1 MFSFSKSSYYYE
13 RKPKDDTA
21 LVDAL
26 NALVDRYPRNGF
38 WLLFNRLRKQG
49 FMWNH
54 KRVYRIYKALG
65 LNFKKR
71 TKQRIPSRI
80 KHPLQDLHQPN
91 EQWSMDFMSDKLEQW
106 CYIHSIELK
115 FIQPGSPTQNSRME
129 RLNGSMRRELLNA
142 YMFDTLSE
150 VKIVLKEWV
159 DDYNYHRPHTVL
171 GKLSPVEYLNR
182 YNQTKDYSASTGLV

>member
-1 MFSFSKSSYYYE
+1 
-13 RKPKDDTA
+13 
-21 LVDAL
+21 
-26 NALVDRYPRNGF
+26 
-38 WLLFNRLRKQG
+38 
-49 FMWNH
+49 
-54 KRVYRIYKALG
+54 
-65 LNFKKR
+65 
-71 TKQRIPSRI
+71 
-80 KHPLQDLHQPN
+80 
-91 EQWSMDFMSDKLEQW
+91 MDFMSDKLEQW